1 MRTRLSLYN
10 TIAAALLQLVN
21 MVVNFI
27 LPRILISQYGSA
39 MNGLVSSTRQMISYF
54 TIVEAGLMGAAV
66 FALYKPLA
74 AGDRD
79 TTSGIA
85 SAANRYYNISGLA
98 FAGMVL
104 GATFLYPLFVA
115 NQGIGTFTVGAL
127 VAIIGASGAM
137 EFFLVGKY
145 KVLFTADQK
154 SYLISAINAIGVVA
168 NAVILIVMAGMRVNM
183 VYVQLAALLG
193 FLLRSGLYV
202 FFGRRAYRHL
212 NFHAKPDN
220 RALDKRWD
228 SLFLQ
233 ILGLVSSATP
243 VTVTTLMCGLEEVSI
258 YVVYNMVFLSVSAIL
273 STFNNGLSAMFGD
286 ILARGEVGVLQRAY
300 RQYEMLYY
308 ALLGWGYACAA
319 ILIMPFIG
327 IYTDGFIDADYLRP
341 EIAWLFVIAGLAN
354 NIKTPQGM
362 LLNSA
367 GLFRETRIQSLI
379 QASLNLGFSI
389 ALAPRFGM
397 AGVLVGTIV
406 ANVYRCVDL
415 IHFIPKQVTHLPS
428 MDTVRRVVRMGVLFC
443 LSVFPVVRFVR
454 IAPAGWLGWLAAAA
468 LSAIWVLII
477 FVAGNLLMER
487 QNAKETIARFAGVF
501 QHTGRNRKHGGES

>member
-10 TIAAALLQLVN
+10 TIAAAVLQLIN
-21 MVVNFI
+21 MAVNFV
-27 LPRILISQYGSA
+27 LPRILIQQYGSA

-74 AGDRD
+74 SKDRAA
-79 TTSGIA
+79 TSGIA
-85 SAANRYYNISGLA
+85 SAANRYYNISGLV
-98 FAGMVL
+98 FAAMVL
-104 GATFLYPLFVA
+104 GATFLYPTFVSG
-115 NQGIGTFTVGAL
+115 QGIGTYTIGAL

-154 SYLISAINAIGVVA
+154 SYLISAINAVGVVA
-168 NAVILIVMAGMRVNM
+168 NAVILIVMARMHMDM
-183 VYVQLAALLG
+183 VLVQLAALLG

-202 FFGRRAYRHL
+202 FFGCRAYRHL
-212 NFHAKPDN
+212 DFRAKPDN

-228 SLFLQ
+228 SLVLQ
-233 ILGLVSSATP
+233 ILGLVTSATP
-243 VTVTTLMCGLEEVSI
+243 VTVTTLMCGLEEVSV
-258 YVVYNMVFLSVSAIL
+258 YVVYNMVFLSVSALL

-286 ILARGEVGVLQRAY
+286 ILARGEIQVLQRAY

-308 ALLGWGYACAA
+308 ALLGWGYTCAA
-319 ILIMPFIG
+319 ILIMPFIR
-327 IYTDGFIDADYLRP
+327 IYTAGFLDADYLRP
-341 EIAWLFVIAGLAN
+341 VIGWLFVLAGITT

-367 GLFRETRIQSLI
+367 GLFRETRVQSLI
-379 QASLNLGFSI
+379 QASLNVGVSV

-397 AGVLVGTIV
+397 AGVLLGTIA

-415 IHFIPKQVTHLPS
+415 IFFIPRHVTGLPP
-428 MDTVRRVVRMGVLFC
+428 MATIRRIVRMGVLFGIAV
-443 LSVFPVVRFVR
+443 LPFVWW
-454 IAPAGWLGWLAAAA
+454 ISLAPAGWIGWIGVAVPAA
-468 LSAIWVLII
+468 LWALLVFVL
-477 FVAGNLLMER
+477 GNLFTEKGNVL
-487 QNAKETIARFAGVF
+487 ETFQRFSGVF
-501 QHTGRNRKHGGES
+501 RAGRGGTREEK